1 MSTVAT
7 RAPAPARPVPPAA
20 RGRRRGGDGRG
31 RGGRQWWIYAV
42 LIIGLV
48 ITVAPFLWML
58 LSSFKPDAE
67 VRQVPPTWWPE
78 SPTLDNYRDLFQRL
92 NFPRFFANSVIVA
105 TAVTVGNMVF
115 CTMLGYALAKLQ
127 FPGRRMLFGLVLSM
141 LMIPTV
147 ATFVPLFVLVSN
159 FGLANTFGGLILP
172 FLAAPLGVF
181 IMRQYIL
188 GLPDELL
195 DAARIDGAGEF
206 RILATVVVPLCG
218 PPLATLGVLTFFAQ
232 WNNFL
237 WPLVVAQTEDK
248 YTLPVALALYAIG
261 QNNARFGL
269 LMAGA
274 VVIIIPVLIIFAVL
288 QRYVVQGIAVT
299 GLKD

>member
-7 RAPAPARPVPPAA
+7 RAPAPVRPVPPAA
-20 RGRRRGGDGRG
+20 GGRGRGRDGRG
-31 RGGRQWWIYAV
+31 GGGRQWWIYAM
-42 LIIGLV
+42 LIIGVV
-48 ITVAPFLWML
+48 IAVAPFLWML
-58 LSSFKPDAE
+58 LSSFKTDAE

-78 SPTLDNYRDLFQRL
+78 NPTLDNYRDLFQRL
-92 NFPRFFANSVIVA
+92 NFPRFFANSVNVA
-105 TAVTVGNMVF
+105 TAVTLGNMVF

-127 FPGRRMLFGLVLSM
+127 FPGRRMLFALVLSM

-188 GLPDELL
+188 GLPVELL

-206 RILATVVVPLCG
+206 RILAQVVVPLCG

>member
-1 MSTVAT
+1 MTTAT
-7 RAPAPARPVPPAA
+7 RYAPAAVEPA
-20 RGRRRGGDGRG
+20 GRRTRRA
-31 RGGRQWWIYAV
+31 RSGRQWWIYTLLLA
-42 LIIGLV
+42 GLV
-48 ITVAPFLWML
+48 LAVAPFLWMV
-58 LSSFKPDAE
+58 LSSVKPDAE

-78 SPTLDNYRDLFQRL
+78 NPTLDNYRDLFQRL

-105 TAVTVGNMVF
+105 TAVTLGNVVF
-115 CTMLGYALAKLQ
+115 CTMIGYALAKLS
-127 FPGRRMLFGLVLSM
+127 FPGRRILLALVLTM

-159 FGLANTFGGLILP
+159 FGLVNTFGGLILP
-172 FLAAPLGVF
+172 FLAQPLGVF
-181 IMRQYIL
+181 IMRQFIL
-188 GLPDELL
+188 GIPDELI
-195 DAARIDGAGEF
+195 DAARVDGAGEL
-206 RILATVVVPLCG
+206 RILARVVAPLCG
-218 PPLATLGVLTFFAQ
+218 PAIATVAVITFFAQ

-237 WPLVVAQTEDK
+237 WPLVVAQTEEK
-248 YTLPVALALYAIG
+248 YTLPVALALYSVG

-274 VVIIIPVLIIFAVL
+274 VVIVIPILIVFALL

>member
-1 MSTVAT
+1 MTTGTTYEPATVEPVERGAR
-7 RAPAPARPVPPAA
+7 RA
-20 RGRRRGGDGRG
+20 RRGQR
-31 RGGRQWWIYAV
+31 WWIYALLLAG
-42 LIIGLV
+42 LILA
-48 ITVAPFLWML
+48 VAPFLWMV

-78 SPTLDNYRDLFQRL
+78 NPTLDNYRDLFQRL

-105 TAVTVGNMVF
+105 TAVTLGNLVF
-115 CTMLGYALAKLQ
+115 CTMIGYALAKLS
-127 FPGRRMLFGLVLSM
+127 FPGRRTLFALVLAM
-141 LMIPTV
+141 LMIPLV
-147 ATFVPLFVLVSN
+147 ATFVPMFVMVSN

-172 FLAAPLGVF
+172 FLAQPLGVF
-181 IMRQYIL
+181 IMRQFIL
-188 GLPDELL
+188 GIPDELI
-195 DAARIDGAGEF
+195 DAARVDGAGEL
-206 RILATVVVPLCG
+206 RILARVVAPLLG
-218 PPLATLGVLTFFAQ
+218 PPLATLGVITFFGQ

-248 YTLPVALALYAIG
+248 YTLPVALALYSIG

-274 VVIIIPVLIIFAVL
+274 VVIIIPILIIFALL

>member
-1 MSTVAT
+1 MTTAT
-7 RAPAPARPVPPAA
+7 RYAPAAVEPA
-20 RGRRRGGDGRG
+20 GRRTRRA
-31 RGGRQWWIYAV
+31 RSGRQWWIYA
-42 LIIGLV
+42 LLLAGLV
-48 ITVAPFLWML
+48 LAVAPFVWMV
-58 LSSFKPDAE
+58 LSSVKPDAE

-78 SPTLDNYRDLFQRL
+78 NPTLDNYRDLFQRL

-105 TAVTVGNMVF
+105 TAVTLGNVVF
-115 CTMLGYALAKLQ
+115 CTMIGYALAKLS
-127 FPGRRMLFGLVLSM
+127 FPGRRTLLALVLTM

-159 FGLANTFGGLILP
+159 FGLVNTFGGLILP
-172 FLAAPLGVF
+172 FLAQPLGVF
-181 IMRQYIL
+181 IMRQFIL
-188 GLPDELL
+188 GIPDELI
-195 DAARIDGAGEF
+195 DAARVDGAGEL
-206 RILATVVVPLCG
+206 RILARVVAPLCG
-218 PPLATLGVLTFFAQ
+218 PAIATVAVITFFAQ

-237 WPLVVAQTEDK
+237 WPLVVAQTEEK
-248 YTLPVALALYAIG
+248 YTLPVALALYSVG

-274 VVIIIPVLIIFAVL
+274 VVIVIPILIIFALL